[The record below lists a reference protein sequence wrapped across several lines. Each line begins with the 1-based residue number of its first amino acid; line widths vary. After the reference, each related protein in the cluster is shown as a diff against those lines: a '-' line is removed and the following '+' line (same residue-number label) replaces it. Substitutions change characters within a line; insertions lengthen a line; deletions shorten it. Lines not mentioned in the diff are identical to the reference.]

1 MMLDIQRY
9 INRVSSMAEANM
21 NNTRMGGTVIA
32 KGAIT
37 NEMPEEDIQR
47 NINVGKAIIID
58 DNGIGVNN
66 SIGEY
71 HNTGTKDAA
80 EFYKVVDVLKGFSE
94 SMTGVNEA
102 MTGSGGG
109 QRELKGVTDAMIER
123 GSLIQE
129 DYYFAMTEILRQSYR
144 CMAQQG
150 KQIYADNPRKL
161 AIMTGD
167 EKASAIIITKD
178 MLNEDFRIDI
188 KRIPPEQKQMAM
200 SECTRLFADGQG
212 VLDAE
217 GYAKTYWIGTMDDVA
232 RELRRSL
239 RKREEMQKKMAEQ
252 QKQQQEQQQQE
263 QQGMIQDA
271 KNEKAK
277 QVSNDNDQN
286 DKDRQA
292 KLIDTTIK
300 MTGKN
305 NVKPQPQTA

>member
-1 MMLDIQRY
+1 
-9 INRVSSMAEANM
+9 
-21 NNTRMGGTVIA
+21 
-32 KGAIT
+32 
-37 NEMPEEDIQR
+37 
-47 NINVGKAIIID
+47 
-58 DNGIGVNN
+58 
-66 SIGEY
+66 
-71 HNTGTKDAA
+71 
-80 EFYKVVDVLKGFSE
+80 
-94 SMTGVNEA
+94 
-102 MTGSGGG
+102 
-109 QRELKGVTDAMIER
+109 
-123 GSLIQE
+123 
-129 DYYFAMTEILRQSYR
+129 
-144 CMAQQG
+144 
-150 KQIYADNPRKL
+150 
-161 AIMTGD
+161 
-167 EKASAIIITKD
+167 
-178 MLNEDFRIDI
+178 
-188 KRIPPEQKQMAM
+188 MAM

-239 RKREEMQKKMAEQ
+239 RKREELQKKMAEQ